1 MLVIG
6 PPVWQHFAGRCK
18 QHPLQK
24 SEWLFLISPLRV
36 KLLKVSLPTF
46 FSKKVGHP
54 CSFSANALWQ
64 AGQTVLPYS
73 CTEPGDTW
81 PHRTQASA
89 GRYLRSRMASPS
101 VMISSG
107 VSVVI
112 SKVAQFLGQH
122 NASQTVD
129 TANNSCRNHKDS
141 SSIFLHSPKILHY
154 IWHCWWSVTAG
165 PTICSYYTR
174 HW

>member
-6 PPVWQHFAGRCK
+6 PPVWQNFAGRCK

-112 SKVAQFLGQH
+112 SKVRRSSLG
-122 NASQTVD
+122 ST
-129 TANNSCRNHKDS
+129 
-141 SSIFLHSPKILHY
+141 
-154 IWHCWWSVTAG
+154 
-165 PTICSYYTR
+165 TR
-174 HW
+174 HKLSILRIIPVEIIKIPPLFSYIPQKFCIIFGIAGGL